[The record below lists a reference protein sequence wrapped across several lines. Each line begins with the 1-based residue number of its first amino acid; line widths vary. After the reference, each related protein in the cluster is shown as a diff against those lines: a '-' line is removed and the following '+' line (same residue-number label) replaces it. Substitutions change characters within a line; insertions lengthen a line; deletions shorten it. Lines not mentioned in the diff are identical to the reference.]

1 MTDPTGLLLQLF
13 PQAGTHSVPAVVAFA
28 AMQTKPRRRRGTP
41 GPASAAQPR
50 RASHAASSASDDP
63 ATWTLQHAAQQLRR
77 RAVSPLELTRSCLAR
92 IERCNAAL
100 GAFITV
106 TRESALASARRMQ
119 SEQRRG
125 HWRGPLHGIPI
136 ALKDNIDTAG
146 VRTTAASELFK
157 DRVPSADADVVR
169 RLKAAGAVLL
179 GKLNLHEFAYGGT
192 CDVSYFGTVHN
203 PWALDHIAG
212 GSSGGSGVAAA
223 ASLCFGTLGTDTAGS
238 VRIPASYCG
247 VVGFK
252 PTYGRVSIRGVIPL
266 SWSLDHVGPIC
277 RSVADTALMLGVIA
291 GYDPLDPSSVDR
303 PVPHY
308 LRALRQRASGLRL
321 GVARSPFFDDL
332 DPQVAGAVEAA
343 IQVLRTLTGKL
354 TDITLPPIPSLL
366 EIVGPEAYAYH
377 SEWIGKTP
385 ERYQPMTRERITGF
399 AADVKAPAYA
409 AALYQ
414 TLRLRRQISEV
425 FTRVDLLITPTMP
438 RTPETLANSASLEPL
453 GIRNTSPF
461 NILGLP
467 TISLPC
473 GFTASGL
480 PIGLQISGAP
490 FAESSVLALAHA
502 YERATEWHQ
511 RRPGPLPA

>member
-1 MTDPTGLLLQLF
+1 MR
-13 PQAGTHSVPAVVAFA
+13 PAPKA
-28 AMQTKPRRRRGTP
+28 AT
-41 GPASAAQPR
+41 SE
-50 RASHAASSASDDP
+50 SDDP
-63 ATWTLQHAAQQLRR
+63 ATWTLQQAAQQLRR
-77 RAVSPLELTRSCLAR
+77 RSVSPVELTRACLAR
-92 IERCNAAL
+92 IERGNSAL

-106 TRESALASARRMQ
+106 TSESALAAARQMQ
-119 SEQRRG
+119 AEQRRG

-146 VRTTAASELFK
+146 VRTTAASELFRH
-157 DRVPSADADVVR
+157 RVPSADADVVR
-169 RLKAAGAVLL
+169 RLKSAGAVLL

-192 CDVSYFGTVHN
+192 SDVSYFGAVHN

-212 GSSGGSGVAAA
+212 GSSGGSGAAA
-223 ASLCFGTLGTDTAGS
+223 SASLCFGTLGTDTAGS

-277 RSVADTALMLGVIA
+277 RSVADTALMLGAIA

-303 PVPHY
+303 PVPDY
-308 LRALRQRASGLRL
+308 LRALKRGTATLRL
-321 GVARSPFFDDL
+321 GVPRSPFFDDL
-332 DPQVAGAVEAA
+332 DPQVARAVEAA
-343 IQVLRTLTGKL
+343 IRVLRKLTGKV
-354 TDITLPPIPSLL
+354 TGITLPPVTSLL

-377 SEWIGKTP
+377 SEWIGQFP
-385 ERYQPMTRERITGF
+385 ERYQPMTRDRITGF

-425 FTRVDLLITPTMP
+425 FTHVDLLITPTMP
-438 RTPETLANSASLEPL
+438 RPPESFAKSASFEPI

-461 NILGLP
+461 NIFGLP

-480 PIGLQISGAP
+480 PIGLQVSGAP
-490 FAESSVLALAHA
+490 FAESSVLSLAHA
-502 YERATEWHQ
+502 YERATAWHR
-511 RRPGPLPA
+511 RRPGPLSA